1 MPISKAIFS
10 SFFLWLSV
18 LCCRRPQIAIVFAGM
33 TKKIKQTIKEWYFIE
48 VMSTNVQ

>member
-1 MPISKAIFS
+1 MPISKAIF
-10 SFFLWLSV
+10 FLVFLWLSV

-33 TKKIKQTIKEWYFIE
+33 TEKSKQTIKEWCFIE